1 MLTMTIQIVIT
12 LVGAALIILVVQ
24 SFLQRKKNRFLE
36 QEIEE
41 LSKKHD
47 QLLAE
52 VLQPYH
58 DSSDKLKL
66 TRGKTKKR
74 FEELSEGF
82 FTILHAVKEAQQN
95 LDGLRVTRASYGTI
109 VAVLPRAKSQ
119 LDEEFE
125 KLNKMKTE
133 LEQLEKEDT
142 DVAILEKEERAQLE
156 EIEKQL
162 QAHVRK
168 TDYPLNNL
176 VQKLNYLKRE
186 LNEVLA
192 EDLDSITAKHDLEH
206 LQSDRIELEK
216 RLTRL
221 QALFRE
227 QRHLAAQFEGISAE
241 LPESYQRF
249 LGALQAGEVDRAET
263 HLKVVHEDIVK
274 RV

>member
-1 MLTMTIQIVIT
+1 MLTMTFQIVIT
-12 LVGAALIILVVQ
+12 LIGAALIVLVVQ
-24 SFLQRKKNRFLE
+24 SFLQRKKNRYLQ
-36 QEIEE
+36 QEIEA
-41 LSKKHD
+41 LSRKHD

-82 FTILHAVKEAQQN
+82 FSILHAVKEAQQN

-109 VAVLPRAKSQ
+109 VAVLPRAESQ

-142 DVAILEKEERAQLE
+142 DVTFLEKEERAKLE

-168 TDYPLNNL
+168 TSYSLNNL

-186 LNEVLA
+186 LDEVSA
-192 EDLDSITAKHDLEH
+192 EDLDSITAKQDLEH
-206 LQSDRIELEK
+206 LQNDRLELEK

-221 QALFRE
+221 QALLRE
-227 QRHLAAQFEGISAE
+227 QRHLSAQFEGTATD
-241 LPESYQRF
+241 LPASYERF
-249 LGALQAGEVDRAET
+249 IASLQAGEV
-263 HLKVVHEDIVK
+263 IVQK
-274 RV
+274 HI